1 MPVYLNVLFSIGL
14 YTPVMWIGNGGSTG
28 SFQYYIFVYATF
40 VISVIRNKRMIF
52 LILGLIV
59 LMSVFLLWY
68 EYQYP
73 EFIYKYTNPTE
84 RFYDLLIGFIS
95 VLIGISALFYVYTNE
110 YTKTNKELNIKN
122 QQLQD
127 HNEEL
132 EQHKNEIEKQRFLLE
147 NQNYHINESLN
158 YARRIQK
165 AVLSSY
171 RVLRRQVSDSFL
183 FYLPKE
189 RISGDF
195 YYFAKK
201 GDILYIVVADST
213 GHGVPGGFMSM
224 LGITMLE
231 EIVNRGEIK
240 SSGSALD
247 KLREK
252 IIGSLNKEPGGSIN
266 TGDGFDMAFCMVDF
280 RQMRM
285 NYSGANIPLLLCRE
299 HTILTFEADEMPV
312 GKFIDMRAFDDH
324 YIDLQRNDALYLY
337 TDGIT
342 DQFGRDKISKF
353 STERL
358 KILLSEISDE
368 PMALQKEKFKKV
380 FRDWKGSQ
388 KRTDDSLILGV
399 RF

>member
-1 MPVYLNVLFSIGL
+1 
-14 YTPVMWIGNGGSTG
+14 
-28 SFQYYIFVYATF
+28 
-40 VISVIRNKRMIF
+40 MI
-52 LILGLIV
+52 LIILGLIV
-59 LMSVFLLWY
+59 LISVFLLWF

-73 EFIYKYTNPTE
+73 ERIFKYGNPTE

-110 YTKTNKELNIKN
+110 YTKTNKEMQIKN
-122 QQLQD
+122 QQLRD

-132 EQHKNEIEKQRFLLE
+132 EQHKNEIEKQRLVLE

-201 GDILYIVVADST
+201 GDILFIVVADST

-240 SSGSALD
+240 SAGSALD
-247 KLREK
+247 ILREK
-252 IIGSLNKEPGGSIN
+252 IIRSLNK
-266 TGDGFDMAFCMVDF
+266 
-280 RQMRM
+280 
-285 NYSGANIPLLLCRE
+285 
-299 HTILTFEADEMPV
+299 
-312 GKFIDMRAFDDH
+312 
-324 YIDLQRNDALYLY
+324 
-337 TDGIT
+337 
-342 DQFGRDKISKF
+342 
-353 STERL
+353 
-358 KILLSEISDE
+358 
-368 PMALQKEKFKKV
+368 
-380 FRDWKGSQ
+380 
-388 KRTDDSLILGV
+388 
-399 RF
+399 